1 MVHCLSGSMDYFN
14 FSFSVFKVLVFLSP
28 GYKGWT
34 ETKKYGKISIRAC
47 LKNDALKSGVDGEYL
62 LGSER

>member
-1 MVHCLSGSMDYFN
+1 MNSNFS
-14 FSFSVFKVLVFLSP
+14 FSFSVFKVLFLSL

-62 LGSER
+62 LWSER

>member
-1 MVHCLSGSMDYFN
+1 MDYFN

-62 LGSER
+62 L

>member
-1 MVHCLSGSMDYFN
+1 MSQKWFIAFRGVMDYFN
-14 FSFSVFKVLVFLSP
+14 FSFSALRCFFSVA
-28 GYKGWT
+28 KGWT

-62 LGSER
+62 L

>member
-1 MVHCLSGSMDYFN
+1 MTLGVNSNFS
-14 FSFSVFKVLVFLSP
+14 FSFSVFKVFFSVA
-28 GYKGWT
+28 KGWT

-62 LGSER
+62 LWSER

>member
-1 MVHCLSGSMDYFN
+1 MSQKWFIAFRGGMDYFN
-14 FSFSVFKVLVFLSP
+14 FSFSVFKVLFSVA
-28 GYKGWT
+28 KGWT

-62 LGSER
+62 L